1 MDKLEKVEKIIEKTG
16 VSYEDAKNALDQ
28 CNDDILD
35 AICLL
40 EKEGKIKNS
49 YTASYTSFSSSNET
63 DEKFAKAQANY
74 EESVKEE
81 KFSDILSSFFNWTKK
96 IVDKSFKICLLVKR
110 HGAELA
116 KIPLFFF
123 LVLMIL
129 GFWFFVP
136 VLIIGLFFECRYSFV
151 GLNSE
156 KVDIND
162 VCDKMAD
169 GVDDFK
175 KNINK

>member
-16 VSYEDAKNALDQ
+16 VSYEDAKIALDQ

-49 YTASYTSFSSSNET
+49 YTASYTSFPTGNET

-81 KFSDILSSFFNWTKK
+81 KFSDILSSFFKWTKK

>member
-16 VSYEDAKNALDQ
+16 VSYEDAKIALE
-28 CNDDILD
+28 NSNEDILD
-35 AICLL
+35 AICYL
-40 EKEGKIKNS
+40 EKMGKINKGQTAY
-49 YTASYTSFSSSNET
+49 YTAEKGENKT
-63 DEKFAKAQANY
+63 DEQFARAQANY
-74 EESVKEE
+74 ENSVKDE
-81 KFSDILSSFFNWTKK
+81 KFSDILSSFFKWTKK
-96 IVDKSFKICLLVKR
+96 MIDKSFKICLLVKR